1 MSFGRSNNDETNS
14 DINCDSPKGIMDFL
28 TYKVEAVYT
37 FRDRYFENHSFDDAI
52 HKNDD
57 VKKLLDETLE
67 IFEENEA
74 AAMQNNKARYYYL
87 RGRLLN
93 VVPMYCK
100 EAENL
105 LSKAIKLD
113 RKLVEAW
120 NELGE
125 CYWKNDELK
134 KSINCFEGALKER
147 KNKVSLRNL
156 SMLSRQDVPNSKA
169 DYTAHVEKGLNYAK
183 EAVQMD
189 PHDGL
194 SWSVLGN
201 AHLSYFFGVQQN
213 PKILRQC
220 ISAYSQAEKDI
231 VARSTPDLHYNKG
244 ITLRYKEEFKEAL
257 ESFNQASLYDST
269 WEPPKKREQ
278 QLVKYLNDVVEL
290 VTTKGKLK
298 TKKLQSLLSSIEAK
312 QLGPYLED
320 TKNIVTG
327 ENRKLVKVNVKD
339 LIPGLNELKVLLGKV
354 VCSVRNEDTVPFTF
368 CLLDENGDCIVVT
381 IFNLADGRG
390 VIIGDSVAIPE
401 PFVKIVDFT
410 YKSVRYNFKLL
421 RVESPLLLAV
431 NGKLLQRNQAA
442 GVQMSIF
449 KKCD

>member
-1 MSFGRSNNDETNS
+1 MSSKDSNINNSESYLIPHNDILEY
-14 DINCDSPKGIMDFL
+14 L
-28 TYKVEAVYT
+28 TIRVESVYT
-37 FRDRYFENHSFDDAI
+37 FRDRYFENHILEDAI
-52 HKNDD
+52 HKNDH
-57 VKKLLDETLE
+57 VNKLLEENLK
-67 IFEENEA
+67 IFEETETA
-74 AAMQNNKARYYYL
+74 ALQNNKAKYYYL
-87 RGRLLN
+87 KGRLLN
-93 VVPMYCK
+93 VVPKYSK

-147 KNKVSLRNL
+147 KNKISLRNL
-156 SMLSRQDVPNSKA
+156 SMLSRQDTSNSKI
-169 DYTAHVEKGLNYAK
+169 DYVANVEKGLNYAK

-213 PKILRQC
+213 PKTLRQC

-231 VARSTPDLHYNKG
+231 VARTTPDLHYNKG
-244 ITLRYKEEFKEAL
+244 ITLRYREEFEEAL
-257 ESFNQASLYDST
+257 KSFNQASLYDPT
-269 WEPPKKREQ
+269 WDPPKKREF
-278 QLVKYLNDVVEL
+278 QLIKYLNDIKEL
-290 VTTKGKLK
+290 VSTKGKLK
-298 TKKLQSLLSSIEAK
+298 TKRLQSLLNSIDSK

-320 TKNIVTG
+320 TKNILTG
-327 ENRKLVKVNVKD
+327 ENAKLVPVKIHE
-339 LIPGLNELKVLLGKV
+339 LKPELNERKVLLGKV

-368 CLLDENGDCIVVT
+368 CLIDETGTCIVVT
-381 IFNLADGRG
+381 VFNLADGRG

-401 PFVKIVDFT
+401 PFVTDVDFE
-410 YKSVRYNFKLL
+410 YRALRYNFRLI
-421 RVESPLLLAV
+421 RVERPLLLAV
-431 NGKLLQRNQAA
+431 NGKLIQKHQAA